1 MGGESLRFS
10 VGWENLS
17 EGQRLRRSA
26 QPRKSILKGSLTE
39 ESTEQFNFSIS
50 DAQAETIHFGDLP
63 SRMDSSSSR
72 GPRAS
77 LPATSAS
84 ESLGAKR
91 RVSFAPSAHVRMFEK
106 KPARKSLGVPASF
119 RPGPSAQS
127 PSRRSARS
135 SLSGQQGRQSLSNES
150 VQQPPASL
158 YFQGEGEGQGEES
171 MELESDSEASDISAD
186 SDEIL
191 AQVTSNSMN
200 SFAINDNANAN
211 DSEEDEDA
219 EGEMDMEDTMVG
231 GGIVQHEWDEDEDDD
246 DDMELESEPATD
258 NGDDEEKTMDFTVAL
273 GGPMPATAPQ
283 TALRSRASIGYSH
296 ADASAGAPILPG
308 EGDYGLDYDGDEMEM
323 EETAVY
329 GGVYGGNDESIS
341 SGDDTGGNRDPDAVT
356 GTFNYTV
363 GDASAM
369 ELTTVGGGI
378 LRQATATY
386 NLSTNIFAPTPAP
399 PPIDD
404 NTGDFLSAGSFA
416 YPVLSPIKVPK
427 SAAPSAL
434 KASTSNPF
442 APAPVE
448 AATEPTFSQGL
459 ASSSSKSPAKSTRS
473 RQSLGGASTPKR
485 TPAKNAGG
493 TPSFARPTTSSAQK
507 SRDARGGSAGPSST
521 APLSAQKQPQPP
533 ATAPQKRNIFGA
545 SPETPGASVPRPTG
559 MATAASVAK
568 KLDFTSAPASVSL
581 SQSVP
586 PSTSQASAPTPLRH
600 PQTAPATPSSARKRP
615 RTDSDDEDVVFPS
628 AKKTVVPKP
637 PSPVRNIFAS
647 APAEETTPEDEG
659 LQDEEGSTEDTSAD
673 FHTAHEQATANVF
686 AEEVEEDVEEEGQ
699 EEEPEVERSP
709 TPEPERP
716 LPQYTGTPGRQS
728 LGLPRRSM
736 GTPVRHLKSP
746 AEGIVVRESFGFG
759 FTFPPPTPSPAIPEE
774 DELAEPEEAAP
785 IQLATFLEMVGA
797 QFMDDL
803 PAAPRRRRSSVG
815 RGVLGRGDGGEREY
829 AIHDFAEAHIEG
841 ILLNMFNWAIQK
853 MRADIDAG
861 KEELAS
867 TEAICDAEN
876 PAVVREYLSANDED
890 RQLFEFT
897 LREFKANTQL
907 RARSQWY
914 DWKQSLMERIIPDFK
929 EIVEE
934 MKSDAAR
941 HAASK
946 EVSDSLL
953 PDLRARKAELEAE
966 LAKHRAQVAE
976 IAACDPEELAD
987 LKAAVVEQN
996 VEIERFRSEL
1006 ETKTAKNEELSTR
1019 LTELTSEAGQ
1029 HNAALEVARS
1039 MCDQFM
1045 PSDVIRLEREW
1056 KSLQELHRFRVV
1068 RMGAQVELV
1077 FASELLLSV
1086 QSKDVKTAQLSLV
1099 SPSSNA
1105 ATSGLLELTRS
1116 ALAEL
1121 MASHQIPSLS
1131 ALVRAVGQL
1140 WTAARHVRGELDLL
1154 SIYYPATF
1162 KLDNGVLT
1170 CTAALMLPAAS
1181 ARARLRVELGPRTL
1195 IAWPEELKD
1204 VNVTANVVYGS
1215 VDPAGLVRIAQET
1228 VAKSLPHVPG
1238 VLLQA
1243 CAEAAAT
1250 LA

>member
-1 MGGESLRFS
+1 
-10 VGWENLS
+10 
-17 EGQRLRRSA
+17 
-26 QPRKSILKGSLTE
+26 
-39 ESTEQFNFSIS
+39 
-50 DAQAETIHFGDLP
+50 
-63 SRMDSSSSR
+63 
-72 GPRAS
+72 
-77 LPATSAS
+77 
-84 ESLGAKR
+84 
-91 RVSFAPSAHVRMFEK
+91 MFEK

-119 RPGPSAQS
+119 RPAPTAQS
-127 PSRRSARS
+127 PSRRARS
-135 SLSGQQGRQSLSNES
+135 SLSSQQGRQSLSNDYAP
-150 VQQPPASL
+150 QPSAAL

-171 MELESDSEASDISAD
+171 MELESESEASDISAD

-200 SFAINDNANAN
+200 SFAVNDNGNP
-211 DSEEDEDA
+211 DFSEEEDEDA

-231 GGIVQHEWDEDEDDD
+231 GGIVQQEWEDDEEDD

-283 TALRSRASIGYSH
+283 TALRSRASIGYTH
-296 ADASAGAPILPG
+296 AEASEGAPILPG
-308 EGDYGLDYDGDEMEM
+308 EGDYALDHDADEMEM
-323 EETAVY
+323 DETAVY
-329 GGVYGGNDESIS
+329 GGVYGSTDESIS
-341 SGDDTGGNRDPDAVT
+341 SGDDTGGTRNPDAVT
-356 GTFNYTV
+356 GTFNYTI
-363 GDASAM
+363 GDASGM

-386 NLSTNIFAPTPAP
+386 NMSTNIFAPTPAAP
-399 PPIDD
+399 AVVDD
-404 NTGDFLSAGSFA
+404 NTGDFLSAGAFA

-427 SAAPSAL
+427 LSAPSTL

-442 APAPVE
+442 APPPVSAP
-448 AATEPTFSQGL
+448 AEPTFSQGL
-459 ASSSSKSPAKSTRS
+459 AQSTSKSPAKSSRS

-485 TPAKNAGG
+485 TPSKSSGG

-521 APLSAQKQPQPP
+521 APLSAQKPPQPP

-545 SPETPGASVPRPTG
+545 SPETPGASAQRPTG

-568 KLDFTSAPASVSL
+568 KLDFTTAPTPGSL
-581 SQSVP
+581 SRSVP
-586 PSTSQASAPTPLRH
+586 PSASQVAVPTPLRQ

-637 PSPVRNIFAS
+637 PSPVKVVFAAVS
-647 APAEETTPEDEG
+647 AAEPAADEEGP
-659 LQDEEGSTEDTSAD
+659 QDDEGSTEDASAD

-686 AEEVEEDVEEEGQ
+686 AEEADEEDIEEEMNEEDVQG
-699 EEEPEVERSP
+699 EEEPERSP
-709 TPEPERP
+709 TLEPERP

-728 LGLPRRSM
+728 LGMPRKSM

-746 AEGIVVRESFGFG
+746 AEGIVVRESFGLG
-759 FTFPPPTPSPAIPEE
+759 FTFPPPTPSPAVPEE

-841 ILLNMFNWAIQK
+841 ILFNMFNWAIQK

-876 PAVVREYLSANDED
+876 PAVVRDYLSANDEE
-890 RQLFEFT
+890 RHLFEFT

-914 DWKQSLMERIIPDFK
+914 DWKQSLMERILPDFR

-946 EVSDSLL
+946 EVSDTLL

-987 LKAAVVEQN
+987 LKAAVVEQ
-996 VEIERFRSEL
+996 
-1006 ETKTAKNEELSTR
+1006 K
-1019 LTELTSEAGQ
+1019 
-1029 HNAALEVARS
+1029 
-1039 MCDQFM
+1039 
-1045 PSDVIRLEREW
+1045 
-1056 KSLQELHRFRVV
+1056 
-1068 RMGAQVELV
+1068 
-1077 FASELLLSV
+1077 
-1086 QSKDVKTAQLSLV
+1086 
-1099 SPSSNA
+1099 
-1105 ATSGLLELTRS
+1105 
-1116 ALAEL
+1116 
-1121 MASHQIPSLS
+1121 
-1131 ALVRAVGQL
+1131 
-1140 WTAARHVRGELDLL
+1140 
-1154 SIYYPATF
+1154 
-1162 KLDNGVLT
+1162 
-1170 CTAALMLPAAS
+1170 
-1181 ARARLRVELGPRTL
+1181 
-1195 IAWPEELKD
+1195 
-1204 VNVTANVVYGS
+1204 
-1215 VDPAGLVRIAQET
+1215 
-1228 VAKSLPHVPG
+1228 
-1238 VLLQA
+1238 
-1243 CAEAAAT
+1243 
-1250 LA
+1250 